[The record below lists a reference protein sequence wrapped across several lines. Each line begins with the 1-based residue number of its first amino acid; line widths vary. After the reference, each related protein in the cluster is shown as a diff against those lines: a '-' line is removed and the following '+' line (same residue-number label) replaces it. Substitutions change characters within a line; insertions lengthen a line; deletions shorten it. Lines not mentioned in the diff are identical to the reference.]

1 MPTPL
6 ALPRHGDGVNLN
18 LPELLARAEHRAL
31 VQSHH
36 SGQARAL
43 MAGERLSRLKGRGM
57 EFSEVR
63 GYQPGDDVR
72 TIDWR
77 VTARTGKAHTKL
89 FREERERPVLLC
101 VDLGQRMH
109 YGSEL
114 LLQSVQA
121 AHLAAL
127 LGWHVS
133 AEGDRL
139 GGLILSERGHRELK
153 PRARRSGL
161 LALLEALV
169 ELHPLNGNTD
179 TDYWHTGLQRL
190 ERLARPG
197 TLVVV
202 ITNTLGL
209 DDASLER
216 LARLKRHADVRL
228 FNITDP
234 LFDRLKETRGLL
246 PVRQSQSG
254 VSGWLSRA
262 RRSELAEQWH
272 RAEHHALAGI
282 RQRQLIYSEVSATQP
297 LEQQWRRLWL

>member
-1 MPTPL
+1 MPL
-6 ALPRHGDGVNLN
+6 ALPRHGDGVTLN
-18 LPELLARAEHRAL
+18 LPELLARAEHRSL

-57 EFSEVR
+57 EFAEVR
-63 GYQPGDDVR
+63 GYQSGDDVR

-101 VDLGQRMH
+101 VDLGDRLR

-114 LLQSVQA
+114 MLQSVQA

-133 AEGDRL
+133 SAGDRL
-139 GGLILSERGHRELK
+139 GGLILSEHGHRELK
-153 PRARRSGL
+153 PRARRTGL

-169 ELHPLNGNTD
+169 ELHPPQGPSEPN
-179 TDYWHTGLQRL
+179 YWERGLARL

-209 DDASLER
+209 DPASLTT
-216 LARLKRHADVRL
+216 LSRLKRHGQVRL
-228 FNITDP
+228 FNLTDP
-234 LFDRLKETRGLL
+234 LFDRLQQTPGAL
-246 PVRQSQSG
+246 PVRQAG
-254 VSGWLSRA
+254 AGLPLTGWLN
-262 RRSELAEQWH
+262 RRSRDQLAEQWQTA
-272 RAEHHALAGI
+272 RDLAQAGV
-282 RQRQLIYSEVSATQP
+282 RQHQLAYSEISATEP

>member
-1 MPTPL
+1 MPNAA
-6 ALPRHGDGVNLN
+6 ALPRHGDGVNLA
-18 LPELLARAEHRAL
+18 LPELLARAEHRSL

-139 GGLILSERGHRELK
+139 GGLILSEQGHRELK

-169 ELHPLNGNTD
+169 ELHPRNGAEDPN
-179 TDYWHTGLQRL
+179 YWSAGLQRL

-209 DDASLER
+209 DEASLAT
-216 LARLKRHADVRL
+216 LTKLKRHTEVRI
-228 FNITDP
+228 FNVTDP
-234 LFDRLKETRGLL
+234 LFDRLSDGRGLL
-246 PVRQSQSG
+246 PVRQSGSGQTGWMNRNQRQSLAEHWHQAQARALSG
-254 VSGWLSRA
+254 V
-262 RRSELAEQWH
+262 
-272 RAEHHALAGI
+272 
-282 RQRQLIYSEVSATQP
+282 RQRQLIYSEITATEP

>member
-1 MPTPL
+1 MAAPSD
-6 ALPRHGDGVNLN
+6 LPRHGDGVTLT
-18 LPELLARAEHRAL
+18 LPELLARAEHRSL

-169 ELHPLNGNTD
+169 ELHPGDDSEDN
-179 TDYWHTGLQRL
+179 DYWSAGLQRL

-197 TLVVV
+197 TTVVV

-209 DDASLER
+209 DSASLER
-216 LARLKRHADVRL
+216 LARLKRHAEVRV

-234 LFDRLKETRGLL
+234 LFDRLKASRGLL
-246 PVRQSQSG
+246 PVRQSHSG
-254 VSGWLSRA
+254 QSGWLSRE
-262 RRSELAEQWH
+262 RRD
-272 RAEHHALAGI
+272 ALANHWHQAQANALNGV
-282 RQRQLIYSEVSATQP
+282 RQRQLIYSEISATQP